1 MKKWLRGILF
11 AALVT
16 AGSTYAEPRGWGIG
30 VGSFDGDIGIQA
42 RKTFLFGEVQNI
54 GLAVQGGIYNQNKWT
69 GRFDVDAHYYF
80 LADKVVR
87 LYPLAGLD
95 FAIQGGN
102 NRFGGNVGGGI
113 IYDLNNMTQ
122 LFFEAKYVAG
132 DWEGLGLTL
141 GIYF

>member
-1 MKKWLRGILF
+1 MKNGIKTLL
-11 AALVT
+11 ALLSLCAVS
-16 AGSTYAEPRGWGIG
+16 AMAEPKGWGVG
-30 VGSFDGDIGIQA
+30 VGTFDGDIGIQA